1 MTEAW
6 LLVLA
11 LAAPAAQA
19 APSPAASPL
28 VIGRITVEDLKKAM
42 EADKVLVVDVRSAE
56 AYLEGHIPGSIS
68 APLSEIDKHIEKLK
82 AAKKPLVTY
91 CT

>member
-19 APSPAASPL
+19 APAPAASPL
-28 VIGRITVEDLKKAM
+28 VIERITVEDLKKAM